1 MKFSDFVRQHWAA
14 FRALLVL
21 TVITGFAY
29 PLLIWA
35 IAQLPGLHDKAEGSI
50 LMVNGKP
57 VGSSL
62 IGQLFTDNNGNPLPN
77 YFQSRPSAAG
87 TNGYDPTASGGSS
100 LGPESIVDTPGDPA
114 QLAAGKSASDAG
126 FKPGLLTQVCTRS
139 AAVGQLEGVD
149 GSRPFCT
156 GDGVGAVLSVI
167 GPRDAGGNVIHPAR
181 VVSVNQP
188 CATTK
193 QPFLDSYEGVR
204 VECAKYGEDYSIGQ
218 IVPIRRAAPRGPAAY
233 PRRAGGRRH
242 GERQRPGPPHL
253 ARLRRYSGCQGREG
267 PRHQRG
273 PGAKCN
279 TRQRGRPRSRV
290 HGRAHGQRAPA
301 KYRTG
306 QEVSPEE
313 LTQRVDDKHVV
324 SSDEPG

>member
-35 IAQLPGLHDKAEGSI
+35 IGQLWLQDKAEGSI
-50 LMVNGKP
+50 VTVNGKP
-57 VGSSL
+57 VGSRL
-62 IGQLFTDNNGNPLPN
+62 IGQLFTDNNGNPLPQ

-87 TNGYDPTASGGSS
+87 TNGYDPTASSGSN
-100 LGPESIVDTPGDPA
+100 LGPESIVDTPADPA
-114 QLAAGKSASDAG
+114 QIKAGKSPSDAG
-126 FKPGLLTQVCTRS
+126 FKAGLLTLVCSRS
-139 AAVGQLEGVD
+139 AAAGQLEGVD

-193 QPFLDSYEGVR
+193 QPFLETYEGVK
-204 VECAKYGEDYSIGQ
+204 VECAKYDEDYSVGQ
-218 IVPIRRAAPRGPAAY
+218 IVPIRGAAPANPAVPADAVTESGSGLD
-233 PRRAGGRRH
+233 PHIARVAKVRAISADQVRKAIHDNEDGRFLGFM
-242 GERQRPGPPHL
+242 GEPTVNVL
-253 ARLRRYSGCQGREG
+253 LLNVELDKKY
-267 PRHQRG
+267 
-273 PGAKCN
+273 
-279 TRQRGRPRSRV
+279 
-290 HGRAHGQRAPA
+290 PA
-301 KYRTG
+301 K
-306 QEVSPEE
+306 S
-313 LTQRVDDKHVV
+313 
-324 SSDEPG
+324 